1 MILKTERLILRPWR
15 EEDSKDLYEHAKKP
29 NVGPIAGF
37 PPHKNVE
44 KSLEVIKN
52 VLSKNINYAIILKET
67 NKAIGSIGILI
78 GKKSSLAK
86 NNEEGEIGYWIAE
99 TYWGQGLMPEA
110 VKEIIRYAFQD
121 LKLLTLWCGYYE
133 GNKKSKRIQDKCGFK
148 YDHTEKDKLVP
159 LLNERRNEITTKLT
173 KIEWIK

>member
-1 MILKTERLILRPWR
+1 
-15 EEDSKDLYEHAKKP
+15 
-29 NVGPIAGF
+29 
-37 PPHKNVE
+37 
-44 KSLEVIKN
+44 
-52 VLSKNINYAIILKET
+52 
-67 NKAIGSIGILI
+67 
-78 GKKSSLAK
+78 
-86 NNEEGEIGYWIAE
+86 
-99 TYWGQGLMPEA
+99 MPEA

>member
-15 EEDSKDLYEHAKKP
+15 EEDSKDLYEHAKNP
-29 NVGPIAGF
+29 NVGPTAGF

-44 KSLEVIKN
+44 ESLEVIKN

-133 GNKKSKRIQDKCGFK
+133 GNKKSKRVQDKCGFK

>member
-1 MILKTERLILRPWR
+1 MSVPQQAFLHIKMQ
-15 EEDSKDLYEHAKKP
+15 K
-29 NVGPIAGF
+29 
-37 PPHKNVE
+37 